1 MRDRY
6 KEDLDW
12 FVGEMVKKLD
22 ENNHKGSWKDEP
34 IDSLFLNLLNE
45 VDELSIEV
53 KQPDCYKNNQIY
65 ENIIKECA
73 DVANFAMMIAERA
86 KAGIK

>member
-1 MRDRY
+1 MNDRY
-6 KEDLDW
+6 KADLEW

-22 ENNHKGSWKDEP
+22 ENNHKGAWKD
-34 IDSLFLNLLNE
+34 LTFNKLLDMLDDE
-45 VDELSIEV
+45 VSELEDE
-53 KQPDCYKNNQIY
+53 IY
-65 ENIIKECA
+65 ELNPNYDNIIKECA